1 MIKLELTK
9 EEYKKLMDLV
19 YIGDWVINSHRDENV
34 LEEYEKIEDK
44 IFSRASD
51 AGFPEHA
58 DYDAELKEFFPS
70 PKFDEEI
77 HKYIDEYNDEVF
89 WDESV
94 NRLVERDLLKKYKN
108 DSDVMKGMAESM
120 KTMASYLVLVF
131 FAAQFVQY
139 FNWSNLGIILAIN
152 GTSFIG
158 SLNIGL
164 IPLVIS
170 FVIFSGTIN
179 LVMGSASAKWALLA
193 PIFVPMFMFLG
204 YTPELTQVVYR
215 IGDSVTNIISPMMSF
230 FALIIVFFEKYDKK
244 SGIGTLVATMLPY
257 SVVFFIGWII
267 LLVIWLLL
275 GWQLGPGAGI
285 HLP

>member
-108 DSDVMKGMAESM
+108 KEEEFDNKSREDRFKESLQAEE
-120 KTMASYLVLVF
+120 KYNKEF
-131 FAAQFVQY
+131 EE
-139 FNWSNLGIILAIN
+139 NGID
-152 GTSFIG
+152 
-158 SLNIGL
+158 
-164 IPLVIS
+164 
-170 FVIFSGTIN
+170 N
-179 LVMGSASAKWALLA
+179 LVVK
-193 PIFVPMFMFLG
+193 
-204 YTPELTQVVYR
+204 
-215 IGDSVTNIISPMMSF
+215 
-230 FALIIVFFEKYDKK
+230 
-244 SGIGTLVATMLPY
+244 
-257 SVVFFIGWII
+257 
-267 LLVIWLLL
+267 
-275 GWQLGPGAGI
+275 
-285 HLP
+285 